1 MKRFV
6 LAYVSAIV
14 ITATGSLAAHHS
26 TAMYDHTARKTLA
39 GTVVEFGWVNP
50 HSYIQVDVP
59 NESGGTDRWAVAMGT
74 PSSLVKAGWKSTV
87 LKPGDRVTVVI
98 NPLRNGDHGGWIVS
112 ITLADGRTLGARG
125 LE

>member
-87 LKPGDRVTVVI
+87 LKPGDRVTVTFH
-98 NPLRNGDHGGWIVS
+98 PLKDGSAGGSFLEVKTPDGNTYYYHG
-112 ITLADGRTLGARG
+112 
-125 LE
+125 